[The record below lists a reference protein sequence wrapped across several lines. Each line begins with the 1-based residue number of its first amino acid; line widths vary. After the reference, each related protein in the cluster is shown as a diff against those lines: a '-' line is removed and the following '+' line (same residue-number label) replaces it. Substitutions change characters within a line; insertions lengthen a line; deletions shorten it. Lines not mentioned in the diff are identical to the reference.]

1 MCSSPKTYFIAWLL
15 IGIFAIFSVIKAIC
29 EIFLLIIR
37 YKKTAQNEDKEHII
51 TLIGGKIFDIA
62 ISAIGVFQA
71 GKILRHSVKIIRAA
85 NSAFSLVDDVI
96 AAISKL
102 TKDFFK

>member
-29 EIFLLIIR
+29 EIFLLIIK